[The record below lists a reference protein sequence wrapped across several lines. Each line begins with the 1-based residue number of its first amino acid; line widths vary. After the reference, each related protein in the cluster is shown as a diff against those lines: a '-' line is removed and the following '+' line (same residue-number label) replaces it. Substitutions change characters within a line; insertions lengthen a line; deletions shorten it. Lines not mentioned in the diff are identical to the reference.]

1 MRRLLLSVLV
11 LTLLS
16 AIQPTMAQTSKDE
29 AKLLKR
35 FENYFTKYKPKG
47 TRLTQQP
54 RMVDCQIDRATK
66 TLTITADEFF
76 AAQEFTPEIT
86 ASIYKKLK
94 GELTKPFKGYRIT
107 VVTNGMTIEE
117 LIPNRLSQNADK
129 SRMWGNI
136 DYDGEPWVKNISA
149 PVKFTHGLQGRHLSL
164 WSSHGRFY
172 DQKRGC
178 WRWQRPKLFGTTED
192 LFTQTIVLPYLIPM
206 LEQSGAIVFTPR
218 ERDWQKEEIIVDN
231 DAPYY
236 YKEVV
241 TNGGLRVSAALH
253 GMPATIMTTR
263 IPLRPV
269 QHEW

>member
-117 LIPNRLSQNADK
+117 RIKAAKDGDQDAMESLANSYLNGDETEQQHPDDGKAEVPGFFSDSAGNR
-129 SRMWGNI
+129 M
-136 DYDGEPWVKNISA
+136 E
-149 PVKFTHGLQGRHLSL
+149 H
-164 WSSHGRFY
+164 
-172 DQKRGC
+172 
-178 WRWQRPKLFGTTED
+178 
-192 LFTQTIVLPYLIPM
+192 
-206 LEQSGAIVFTPR
+206 
-218 ERDWQKEEIIVDN
+218 
-231 DAPYY
+231 
-236 YKEVV
+236 
-241 TNGGLRVSAALH
+241 SAAGRSFDPDHGEQRCVWLH
-253 GMPATIMTTR
+253 
-263 IPLRPV
+263 L
-269 QHEW
+269 